1 MKILLTTLNAKYVHT
16 ALGLWYI
23 YQYCHPEYP
32 ELMFKEYNINQELSW
47 VCGELYLEKPKAIAF
62 SCNIW
67 NIEATLTICRWLKQV
82 EPEITVVL
90 GGPEVWSEPVAIMEQ
105 NPAVD
110 FIIVGEGELT
120 FKEWLDHFHRT
131 NPDWKRVKGL
141 VFRTTDGIVQNE
153 LRPDISDLSI
163 LPRPYPEE
171 LSDFRQKLLYYETT
185 RGCPYQCQYCL
196 SANEKGVRYFPLEQV
211 KNDLL
216 HFINS
221 KIAQVKFVDR
231 SFNCNPKWAKEI
243 WRFLL
248 EHPGET
254 NFHFEVVADL
264 LDEESIAILQQ
275 APPGAFQFEIGVQ
288 STNPETIRLIQ
299 RKMDFSKLA
308 ANVTKLVQTT
318 NVFIH
323 LDLIAGLPAE
333 DYASF
338 KRSFNET
345 IRLRPHRLQ
354 LGFLKLLKGSGLRNK
369 IDEYRYEFTHESPY
383 EILSS
388 QWLTYQEILKLK
400 TVEDLLEK
408 YYNSGRFKL
417 SLEYL
422 FSRFKSE
429 FELLEQFADWWK
441 AQQYDQFSH
450 KSKDLYG
457 YLLQFYESLGK
468 DSLVF
473 RNLLKYDLLTQERM
487 VELPEWTGGI
497 ASELKNFGYEFW
509 KDPTNIEK
517 YIPELS
523 GLSIRD
529 IQRRVLFADFAFDPI
544 QVKLQP
550 WLEPE
555 QDRTVILFVY
565 GKNIRNYRIE
575 TTVKSGRM

>member
-308 ANVTKLVQTT
+308 A
-318 NVFIH
+318 
-323 LDLIAGLPAE
+323 
-333 DYASF
+333 
-338 KRSFNET
+338 
-345 IRLRPHRLQ
+345 
-354 LGFLKLLKGSGLRNK
+354 
-369 IDEYRYEFTHESPY
+369 
-383 EILSS
+383 
-388 QWLTYQEILKLK
+388 
-400 TVEDLLEK
+400 
-408 YYNSGRFKL
+408 
-417 SLEYL
+417 
-422 FSRFKSE
+422 
-429 FELLEQFADWWK
+429 
-441 AQQYDQFSH
+441 
-450 KSKDLYG
+450 
-457 YLLQFYESLGK
+457 
-468 DSLVF
+468 
-473 RNLLKYDLLTQERM
+473 M
-487 VELPEWTGGI
+487 
-497 ASELKNFGYEFW
+497 
-509 KDPTNIEK
+509 
-517 YIPELS
+517 
-523 GLSIRD
+523 
-529 IQRRVLFADFAFDPI
+529 
-544 QVKLQP
+544 
-550 WLEPE
+550 
-555 QDRTVILFVY
+555 
-565 GKNIRNYRIE
+565 
-575 TTVKSGRM
+575 